1 MFADRAIAL
10 AIGVAVVLGIGVS
23 AREVRAQAAP
33 DYAALLAAPDRSD
46 ADREADKRRDPLPLL
61 KFAAPRPG
69 MKVLDMGAGGGYS
82 TELMARAVA
91 PNGKVY
97 GQFPADGFQKAIDNF
112 NARLKTP
119 AMSDAAADF
128 RPFDDPIP
136 PDVEQSRS
144 DHVPVLLPR
153 HDLHEGR
160 SCADGPQDVRGAQAR
175 RYLVLAD
182 HSAAAG
188 ADISVGKSLHRID
201 EAIVRKELEA
211 AGFKFVAEG
220 DFWRCPATPATSP
233 SNRPPSPVDAFVPKF
248 QKPMYVIPGRR
259 EAASPESIITGHAG
273 RALSNFSA
281 RMVTMDR
288 KFGMP
293 RLRGHRGGRY
303 EVYGRSFTTVGISHP
318 ASFDL
323 KGRTP
328 GR

>member
-23 AREVRAQAAP
+23 AREVRAQATP

-46 ADREADKRRDPLPLL
+46 ADREADKRRDPLPFL

-69 MKVLDMGAGGGYS
+69 MTVLDMGAGGGYS

-119 AMSDAAADF
+119 AMSDATADF

-136 PDVEQSRS
+136 PDVSNL
-144 DHVPVLLPR
+144 DLITFLFYY
-153 HDLHEGR
+153 HDTTYMNVDR
-160 SCADGPQDVRGAQAR
+160 AQMDKKMFAALKPGGI
-175 RYLVLAD
+175 LVLAD

-220 DFWRCPATPATSP
+220 DFWRVPGDTRDFS
-233 SNRPPSPVDAFVPKF
+233 SNRPPSPVDAFVLKY
-248 QKPMYVIPGRR
+248 QKP
-259 EAASPESIITGHAG
+259 
-273 RALSNFSA
+273 
-281 RMVTMDR
+281 
-288 KFGMP
+288 
-293 RLRGHRGGRY
+293 
-303 EVYGRSFTTVGISHP
+303 
-318 ASFDL
+318 
-323 KGRTP
+323 
-328 GR
+328 

>member
-1 MFADRAIAL
+1 MFADRASAL
-10 AIGVAVVLGIGVS
+10 ALSFAVVLGIAAG

-136 PDVEQSRS
+136 PDVSNLDLITFLFYYHDTTYMKVDREQMDRKMFAALK
-144 DHVPVLLPR
+144 P
-153 HDLHEGR
+153 G
-160 SCADGPQDVRGAQAR
+160 GI
-175 RYLVLAD
+175 LVLAD

-211 AGFKFVAEG
+211 AGFKFVAAG
-220 DFWRCPATPATSP
+220 DFWR
-233 SNRPPSPVDAFVPKF
+233 VPGDTRDF
-248 QKPMYVIPGRR
+248 SRTGRR
-259 EAASPESIITGHAG
+259 RQSIP
-273 RALSNFSA
+273 SC
-281 RMVTMDR
+281 
-288 KFGMP
+288 
-293 RLRGHRGGRY
+293 
-303 EVYGRSFTTVGISHP
+303 
-318 ASFDL
+318 
-323 KGRTP
+323 
-328 GR
+328 